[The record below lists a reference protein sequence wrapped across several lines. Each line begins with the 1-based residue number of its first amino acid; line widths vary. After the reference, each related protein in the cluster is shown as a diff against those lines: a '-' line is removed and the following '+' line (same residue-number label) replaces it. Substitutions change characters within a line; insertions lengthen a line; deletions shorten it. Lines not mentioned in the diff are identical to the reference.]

1 MGLKVLKW
9 LLPILLEL
17 VKSNG
22 RYQGY
27 FKRNKTITL
36 LIIACIVSLGLGLF
50 MTEQAVILGTNSKV
64 NHLANMELSEKL
76 SRCLEDKEKL
86 SSVTCSE

>member
-9 LLPILLEL
+9 LIPILLEL

-27 FKRNKTITL
+27 FKRNKTISL
-36 LIIACIVSLGLGLF
+36 LIIACTIALVLCLF
-50 MTEQAVILGTNSKV
+50 MAEQAIIHGTNSKI
-64 NHLANMELSEKL
+64 NHSANVELTEKL
-76 SRCLEDKEKL
+76 DVCLKDKEKL
-86 SSVTCSE
+86 STMTCSE

>member
-36 LIIACIVSLGLGLF
+36 LIIACVVSVALGLF
-50 MTEQAVILGTNSKV
+50 MAEQAVIHGTNSKQS
-64 NHLANMELSEKL
+64 HLANAELVEKL
-76 SRCLEDKEKL
+76 DKCHEEKEKL
-86 SSVTCSE
+86 SNVACS

>member
-27 FKRNKTITL
+27 FRRNKTISL
-36 LIIACIVSLGLGLF
+36 LIIACVFSLGLCLF
-50 MTEQAVILGTNSKV
+50 MAEQAVILGTNSKL
-64 NHLANMELSEKL
+64 NHTATIELTEKL
-76 SRCLEDKEKL
+76 NACQKEKEAR
-86 SSVTCSE
+86 SDIVCP

>member
-1 MGLKVLKW
+1 MGLKLLKW

-27 FKRNKTITL
+27 FRRNKTITL
-36 LIIACIVSLGLGLF
+36 LIIACVCAVSLCLF
-50 MTEQAVILGTNSKV
+50 MSEQAVIHGTNSKIH
-64 NHLANMELSEKL
+64 NTATIELTDKL
-76 SRCLEDKEKL
+76 NKCQEEKEKL
-86 SSVTCSE
+86 SNVACP